1 MVTKRIEYL
10 SLKSKIA
17 IATEVVK
24 EAYDRFLRPA
34 IVFSGGKDST
44 VVLDL
49 VKRYS
54 VSNNV
59 PVLPTLFID
68 HGMHFDETW
77 KFLELAKE
85 VWGIKVIVAK
95 NENALS
101 WVSDGVIPVDSL
113 NQRNRNELERLNY
126 KSNSVPYSL
135 HTEVANHLL
144 KTVPMKEAVEKYRFD
159 ALLLGVRWDENEA
172 RSTEVFISPRD
183 NPFHYRIHPILTFTE
198 MDIWDYI
205 IQNNLPKHP
214 LYSKG
219 FRSIDG
225 KEDSVPVSNIPAW
238 EQDLGSTSERA
249 GRSQDKEGMMER
261 LRKLGYM

>member
-1 MVTKRIEYL
+1 VVTKRIEYL

-34 IVFSGGKDST
+34 IVFNGDKDST

-85 VWGIKVIVAK
+85 VWGITVIVEK
-95 NENALS
+95 NEDALS
-101 WVSDGVIPVDSL
+101 HASNGVISVDSL
-113 NQRNRNELERLNY
+113 NRKNRNELEQLNY
-126 KSNSVPYSL
+126 RENSIPLSL

-144 KTVPMKEAVEKYRFD
+144 KTVPMNEAVEKFRFD
-159 ALLLGVRWDENEA
+159 ALLVGVRWDENEA
-172 RSTEVFISPRD
+172 GSNEVFISPRN

-198 MDIWDYI
+198 RDIWDYI
-205 IQNNLPKHP
+205 EQNNLPKHP
-214 LYSKG
+214 LYSK
-219 FRSIDG
+219 
-225 KEDSVPVSNIPAW
+225 DSVPVSNIPAW
-238 EQDLGSTSERA
+238 EQNLWSTSEKA
-249 GRSQDKEGMMER
+249 GRSQDEEDMIER
-261 LRKLGYM
+261 LRNWGYI